1 MCKYMCLYNM
11 RVCVDLME
19 ISVAEMRGKEW
30 NGERGVN
37 PTLMRDFEFS
47 LLI

>member
-11 RVCVDLME
+11 CVCVDLME
-19 ISVAEMRGKEW
+19 ISVVEMRGKEW

-37 PTLMRDFEFS
+37 FMLM
-47 LLI
+47 

>member
-1 MCKYMCLYNM
+1 MCLYNM

-37 PTLMRDFEFS
+37 PTLM
-47 LLI
+47 